1 MCKEKLWKQGNRRIA
16 YAFRMIREKKYK
28 REVND
33 KWEAFLELHQE
44 KTVHWN
50 CFME

>member
-1 MCKEKLWKQGNRRIA
+1 MCKEKLWKQGNRPNCICVS
-16 YAFRMIREKKYK
+16 YDKGEKIQK
-28 REVND
+28 RG
-33 KWEAFLELHQE
+33 KRQMGGFLELHQE

>member
-1 MCKEKLWKQGNRRIA
+1 MARITDT
-16 YAFRMIREKKYK
+16 FRITREKKYK

-44 KTVHWN
+44 KTVRWN

>member
-1 MCKEKLWKQGNRRIA
+1 MCKAKLWKQGNRPNCICVS
-16 YAFRMIREKKYK
+16 YDKGEKIQK
-28 REVND
+28 RG
-33 KWEAFLELHQE
+33 KRQMGGFLELHQE